1 MMTLHLTLLL
11 LKHFS
16 CFGAETMICVIG
28 LELSRLFF
36 GSLAPDMGFDKDNS
50 VMFCSTAIFL
60 KIRG

>member
-28 LELSRLFF
+28 LELCRLFWK
-36 GSLAPDMGFDKDNS
+36 LAPDMGFDKDNS